1 MRVRIALMFTEVRIN
16 RRRILSVGTSD
27 PAYDLGRRVFAM
39 PVWHV
44 HVAEEVLETR
54 ADSATPMSSQRWN
67 REGEPI
73 AAARLSCECAHGGVF
88 EGRALCRS
96 DIAGED
102 AEEGGA
108 GLAAANSPTGHNKV
122 VSFRTDNLRMA
133 SKANLRA
140 ASNRT
145 TRISAHMVDK
155 VVTAAKANTAVSKA

>member
-1 MRVRIALMFTEVRIN
+1 MFIEVRIN

-44 HVAEEVLETR
+44 HVAEKVLETR
-54 ADSATPMSSQRWN
+54 ADPATPMSSQRWN

-73 AAARLSCECAHGGVF
+73 AAARLSCECARGGVF

-108 GLAAANSPTGHNKV
+108 GLAAANSPTGHSKV
-122 VSFRTDNLRMA
+122 VSSRMVNLRMA
-133 SKANLRA
+133 STVSMASLRA

-145 TRISAHMVDK
+145 TRISASM
-155 VVTAAKANTAVSKA
+155 VVTAARANTADSKA